1 MRTKLEHIRGF
12 VQARL
17 SEKRFNHVLGVIETA
32 KELAEQHGVSTS
44 DAEVAALIHDVAKE
58 QPLDQTAGLLRI
70 AGERA
75 YLEHSDKV
83 WHAPMGAIIAE
94 RSLTIENQDI
104 LNAIK
109 YHTTGRPEMSK
120 LEKVIFVADY
130 TEPNRKFEGAIA
142 VREFWDDLDRAVYE
156 ILKQKVEK
164 VTKSGLGMHPDTMEA
179 YDYYRKLILN
189 ESKSSH

>member
-1 MRTKLEHIRGF
+1 MRVKLEDIRTF

-17 SEKRFNHVLGVIETA
+17 SKKRFNHVLGVIETA
-32 KELAEQHGVSTS
+32 KDLARRHGVEEL

-58 QPLDQTAGLLRI
+58 QSLTQTAGLLRV
-70 AGERA
+70 AGEGA

-94 RSLTIENQDI
+94 KSLAIENKDI

-109 YHTTGRPEMSK
+109 YHTTGRAAMSE
-120 LEKVIFVADY
+120 LEKVIFIADY
-130 TEPNRKFEGAIA
+130 TEPNRTFDGAIA
-142 VREFWDDLDRAVYE
+142 VREFWDDLDKAVYE

-164 VTKSGLGMHPDTMEA
+164 VTSLGLPMHPDTTA
-179 YDYYRKLILN
+179 AHDYYHELFSGERN
-189 ESKSSH
+189 SN